1 MALLTG
7 SRGELLGALLSSQP
21 YKPGQGSRARY
32 GTLGALAVVILYG
45 GNSWVQINIGATAAM
60 RWGVPFVG
68 VVAALWVAYRL
79 IHYPRFADFLI
90 STEAEM
96 NKVSWPGK
104 QELRVSTAVVL
115 ISVLLMGL
123 FLFVADVFWRMILQL
138 MGVLEGGIGGL
149 MGGGSDL
156 SNVPIV
162 PWVVDFARTL
172 LGF

>member
-45 GNSWVQINIGATAAM
+45 GNAWVQVNIGEPAAV
-60 RWGVPFVG
+60 RWGIPFVG
-68 VVAALWVAYRL
+68 VVVSLWVAYRL
-79 IHYPRFADFLI
+79 VHYPRFADFLI

-115 ISVLLMGL
+115 ISVILMGF
-123 FLFVADVFWRMILQL
+123 FLFAADVFWRLILRIL
-138 MGVLEGGIGGL
+138 GVLEIGGL

-156 SNVPIV
+156 SSVPIV
-162 PWVVDFARTL
+162 PWVVDLVRSV